1 MSVTK
6 QWDLFAENVSGLTSY
21 TWTVAT
27 KKNITES
34 PVFFFEFYID
44 GETSPTAISH
54 YFNLTEPASVT
65 TTMQT
70 TMATSTR
77 TQIASQTTGSTEPTN
92 SAAADSGLS
101 AGAKAGIGVGIPVA
115 VILGAAAGFFFY
127 RRARR
132 SPNPV
137 QQGQPPAYTDYKLPT
152 EQKSLVEAPPAEHP
166 IVEAPTTGTR
176 PAVAPIEL
184 PADHR

>member
-1 MSVTK
+1 MSVTN
-6 QWDLFAENVSGLTSY
+6 QSDLFAESVSGLTSY

-34 PVFFFEFYID
+34 PVFFFEFYVD
-44 GETSPTAISH
+44 GETSPTTLSH

-65 TTMQT
+65 TTTQT

-77 TQIASQTTGSTEPTN
+77 TQSASQTTGSTEPTN

-137 QQGQPPAYTDYKLPT
+137 QQGQPPSYTDYKPPT
-152 EQKSLVEAPPAEHP
+152 EQNSLVEAPAKE
-166 IVEAPTTGTR
+166 TR